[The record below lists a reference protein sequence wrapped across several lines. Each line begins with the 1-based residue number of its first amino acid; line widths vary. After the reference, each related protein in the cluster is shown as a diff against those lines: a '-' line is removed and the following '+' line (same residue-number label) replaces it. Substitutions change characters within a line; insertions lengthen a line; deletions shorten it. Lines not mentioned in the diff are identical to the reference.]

1 MKTLPWLVGVM
12 LVALSGQCA
21 SSAEP
26 QPEPVVQKL
35 FDGKT
40 LAGWKITEFGGE
52 GEVRVEEGAIV
63 LEMGNNMTGITWTD
77 AAKLPTID
85 YEISCEAKRIDGDDF
100 FCGLTFPVRDKALS
114 LIVGGWGGATV
125 GISNLNDADASSNET
140 TSYVDFDRDRWY
152 KVRLRVT
159 DDKVQAWLDDKSV
172 VNIGIKD
179 KKLSVR
185 SEVDL
190 SRPLGFS
197 TWLTKAALRNIEV
210 RPLAAAP
217 KP

>member
-1 MKTLPWLVGVM
+1 MRTVLGIVGV
-12 LVALSGQCA
+12 LLTACGAFCA
-21 SSAEP
+21 AAAEP
-26 QPEPVVQKL
+26 PANVQKL

-40 LAGWKITEFGGE
+40 LAGWKSTEFGGE

-77 AAKLPTID
+77 AAKLPVID

-100 FCGLTFPVRDKALS
+100 FCGLTFPVRDKALT
-114 LIVGGWGGATV
+114 LILGGWGGATV
-125 GISNLNDADASSNET
+125 GLSSLNDADASSNET
-140 TSYVDFDRDRWY
+140 TSYIDFDRDRWY

-159 DDKVQAWLDDKSV
+159 ADKIQAWLDDKAIIDV
-172 VNIGIKD
+172 GITD
-179 KKLSVR
+179 KRLSVR
-185 SEVDL
+185 SETEL

-210 RPLAAAP
+210 RRLAGDEQ
-217 KP
+217 K